1 MTNLG
6 IFVGIAAATAA
17 CVKPGPDE
25 NKARRFRR
33 ALPYALIYVA

>member
-17 CVKPGPDE
+17 CVKPGPDDNE
-25 NKARRFRR
+25 ARRFRR
-33 ALPYALIYVA
+33 ASPYALTYVA

>member
-6 IFVGIAAATAA
+6 IFVGIAAAAA
-17 CVKPGPDE
+17 AYTKPGPDE

-33 ALPYALIYVA
+33 ALPYALTYVA

>member
-6 IFVGIAAATAA
+6 IFVGIAASTQAYT
-17 CVKPGPDE
+17 KQGPDE

-33 ALPYALIYVA
+33 ALPYALTYVA

>member
-6 IFVGIAAATAA
+6 IFVGIAAAT
-17 CVKPGPDE
+17 GGLDE

-33 ALPYALIYVA
+33 ALPYALTYVA